1 MSKCVDVFS
10 HPNVF
15 EIVETFKK
23 EQASTEVSLVQLAA
37 DAAPP
42 WHRSR
47 VIRRDWM
54 IAELKQWGA
63 YVLLRLKYS
72 FQEWSMHF
80 KYFISGGPN
89 ISKYK
94 DWEKPIWGGTQA

>member
-15 EIVETFKK
+15 EIIERFKK

-42 WHRSR
+42 
-47 VIRRDWM
+47 
-54 IAELKQWGA
+54 
-63 YVLLRLKYS
+63 
-72 FQEWSMHF
+72 
-80 KYFISGGPN
+80 
-89 ISKYK
+89 
-94 DWEKPIWGGTQA
+94 